1 MIYRDWQLGTIPA
14 IIVLQDKH
22 EPYFAEAPVHLSLSL
37 SLSLSIYIYIYIYRE
52 RERERERC
60 PGAGKEKPL
69 DFTNLISTIQN
80 GIRRY
85 LFPHSEEFELAA
97 TFSVL

>member
-1 MIYRDWQLGTIPA
+1 MIYRDWQLGTIQQLLYSKINMNP
-14 IIVLQDKH
+14 ILH
-22 EPYFAEAPVHLSLSL
+22 RHRSTSLSL
-37 SLSLSIYIYIYIYRE
+37 SLSLSIYIYIYIYIE

-97 TFSVL
+97 TFSVI